1 MDTVNFLFYASA
13 SAALYLIARNC
24 EHQFFV
30 IISHSS
36 NCMKNKS
43 KILKSLKVASR
54 DFKRC

>member
-24 EHQFFV
+24 EHHFFV

-36 NCMKNKS
+36 KLYEK
-43 KILKSLKVASR
+43 
-54 DFKRC
+54 